1 MKGFAILLLTLAAAA
16 APGRGGEGT
25 GLPGQ
30 EVTGREWSLRECID
44 YALEHS
50 LTVRQSENALSQK
63 EVELN
68 TARNSGLPQVY
79 ASASENLSFGR
90 GLTADNTY
98 ANTNTTSS
106 SFSLGAQ
113 LPLFQGFRVKNNV
126 ILGEVSLKSAA
137 AELEKARDDIRVGVA
152 QAYAQVLYNYEILEV
167 AKSQI
172 VIDSLQVA
180 RLEDMRRNGKA
191 SGAEVSAQRAT
202 LAQSRLTLTQAEGDL
217 ALAVL
222 DLTQLL
228 ELPEPEGFAIVRPE
242 AGSLE
247 PKPLLK
253 PEEIYADAVRLRP
266 SVASQEL
273 MLDYM
278 DANIAIAKGA
288 FLPTLSLSGG
298 LGTNY
303 YTSSGHPGDGFYN
316 QLSNN
321 FSQYVG
327 LSLNIPIFSQF
338 STRNQLKLAELNRSA
353 QELRIESTKKSLY
366 KEIQQAYRNAVNAQ
380 EKLRSSEAARQ
391 SAEDAFI
398 LMQARY
404 ENGKAG
410 ITEFN
415 ESKTRFLSAGSD
427 LVKAR
432 YEYLL
437 TSRLLDFYRG
447 EEIVF

>member
-1 MKGFAILLLTLAAAA
+1 MKGLAILLAAAVA
-16 APGRGGEGT
+16 LWGGG
-25 GLPGQ
+25 GLAGQ
-30 EVTGREWSLRECID
+30 ELAGREWTLRECMD

-68 TARNSGLPQVY
+68 TARSARLPQIY

-98 ANTNTTSS
+98 SNTNTTSS
-106 SFSLGAQ
+106 SFSLGGQ
-113 LPLFQGFRVKNNV
+113 LSLFQGFRIRNNV
-126 ILGEVSLKSAA
+126 ILGEVSLKSATA
-137 AELEKARDDIRVGVA
+137 DLEKARDDIRVGVA

-172 VIDSLQVA
+172 TIDSLQVV

-202 LAQSRLTLTQAEGDL
+202 LAQSCLTLTQAEGNL
-217 ALAVL
+217 ATAVL
-222 DLTQLL
+222 ELTQLL
-228 ELPEPEGFAIVRPE
+228 ELPDPEGFAIVRPQAE
-242 AGSLE
+242 SLE
-247 PKPLLK
+247 PKPLLR
-253 PEEIYADAVRLRP
+253 PEEIYADAVRIRP
-266 SVASQEL
+266 AVASQEL

-278 DANIAIAKGA
+278 DANIAVAKGA

-303 YTSSGHPGDGFYN
+303 YTSSGRSNDGFYN

-338 STRNQLKLAELNRSA
+338 STRNQLKLAKLNRSA
-353 QELRIESTKKSLY
+353 QELQVESTKKSLY

-380 EKLRSSEAARQ
+380 EKLRSSEAAKR
-391 SAEDAFI
+391 SAEDAFA
-398 LMQARY
+398 LMKAKY

-415 ESKTRFLSAGSD
+415 ESKTRLLSAGSD

>member
-1 MKGFAILLLTLAAAA
+1 MKGLAILLAAAA
-16 APGRGGEGT
+16 ALWGGGLAGRE
-25 GLPGQ
+25 L
-30 EVTGREWSLRECID
+30 TGREWTLRECMD

-68 TARNSGLPQVY
+68 TARSAHLPQIY

-98 ANTNTTSS
+98 SNTNTTSS
-106 SFSLGAQ
+106 SFSLGGQ
-113 LPLFQGFRVKNNV
+113 LSLFQGFRVRNNV

-137 AELEKARDDIRVGVA
+137 ADLEKARDDIRVGVA

-172 VIDSLQVA
+172 AIDSLQVV

-202 LAQSRLTLTQAEGDL
+202 LAQSYLTLTQAEGNL
-217 ALAVL
+217 ATAVL
-222 DLTQLL
+222 ELTQLL
-228 ELPEPEGFAIVRPE
+228 ELPNPEGFAIVRPQAE
-242 AGSLE
+242 SLE

-253 PEEIYADAVRLRP
+253 PEEIYADAVRIRP
-266 SVASQEL
+266 AVASQEL

-303 YTSSGHPGDGFYN
+303 YTSSGRPNDGFYN

-327 LSLNIPIFSQF
+327 LSMNIPIFSQF
-338 STRNQLKLAELNRSA
+338 STRNQLKLAKLNRSA

-366 KEIQQAYRNAVNAQ
+366 KEIQQAYRNAVNSQ
-380 EKLRSSEAARQ
+380 EKLRSSEAAKR
-391 SAEDAFI
+391 SAEDAFA
-398 LMQARY
+398 LMKAKY

-415 ESKTRFLSAGSD
+415 ESKTRLLSAGSD

-447 EEIVF
+447 EEIAF

>member
-1 MKGFAILLLTLAAAA
+1 MKGLAILLAAAA
-16 APGRGGEGT
+16 ALWGGGT
-25 GLPGQ
+25 GLAGQ
-30 EVTGREWSLRECID
+30 ELAGREWTLRECMD

-68 TARNSGLPQVY
+68 TARSAHLPQIY

-98 ANTNTTSS
+98 SNTNTTSS
-106 SFSLGAQ
+106 SFSLGGQ
-113 LPLFQGFRVKNNV
+113 LSLFQGFRVRNNV

-137 AELEKARDDIRVGVA
+137 ADLEKARDDIRVGVA

-172 VIDSLQVA
+172 TIDSLQVV

-191 SGAEVSAQRAT
+191 SGAEVSAQQAT
-202 LAQSRLTLTQAEGDL
+202 LAQSYLTLTQAEGNL
-217 ALAVL
+217 ATAVL
-222 DLTQLL
+222 ELTQLL
-228 ELPEPEGFAIVRPE
+228 ELPDPEGFAIVRPQ

-253 PEEIYADAVRLRP
+253 PEEIYADAVRIRP
-266 SVASQEL
+266 AVASQEL

-278 DANIAIAKGA
+278 DANIAVAKGA

-303 YTSSGHPGDGFYN
+303 YTSSGRSNDGFYN

-327 LSLNIPIFSQF
+327 LSMNIPIFSQF
-338 STRNQLKLAELNRSA
+338 STRNQLKLAKLNRSA

-366 KEIQQAYRNAVNAQ
+366 KEIQQAYLNAVNAQ
-380 EKLRSSEAARQ
+380 EKLRSSEAAKR
-391 SAEDAFI
+391 SAEDAFA
-398 LMQARY
+398 LMKAKY

-410 ITEFN
+410 VTEFN
-415 ESKTRFLSAGSD
+415 ESKTRLLSAGSD

>member
-1 MKGFAILLLTLAAAA
+1 MKGLAILLAAAA
-16 APGRGGEGT
+16 ALWGGGA
-25 GLPGQ
+25 GLAGQ
-30 EVTGREWSLRECID
+30 ELTGREWTLRECMD

-68 TARNSGLPQVY
+68 TARSAHLPQIY

-98 ANTNTTSS
+98 SNTNTTSS
-106 SFSLGAQ
+106 SFSLGGQ
-113 LPLFQGFRVKNNV
+113 LSLFQGFRVRNNV

-137 AELEKARDDIRVGVA
+137 ADLEKARDDIRVAVA

-172 VIDSLQVA
+172 TIDSLQVV

-202 LAQSRLTLTQAEGDL
+202 LAQSYLTLTQAEGNL
-217 ALAVL
+217 ATAVL
-222 DLTQLL
+222 ELTQLL
-228 ELPEPEGFAIVRPE
+228 ELPDPEGFAIVRPQAE
-242 AGSLE
+242 SLE

-253 PEEIYADAVRLRP
+253 PEEIYADAVRIRP
-266 SVASQEL
+266 AVASQEL

-303 YTSSGHPGDGFYN
+303 YTSSGRSNDGFYN

-327 LSLNIPIFSQF
+327 LSMNIPIFSQF
-338 STRNQLKLAELNRSA
+338 STRNQLKLAKLNRSA

-380 EKLRSSEAARQ
+380 EKLRSSEAAKR
-391 SAEDAFI
+391 SAEDAFA
-398 LMQARY
+398 LMKAKY

-415 ESKTRFLSAGSD
+415 ESKTRLLSAGSD

-447 EEIVF
+447 EEIAF